1 MVSGCPY
8 VIYIHVSCLCQHTKN
23 VIPKYST
30 NAVPQ
35 RWLFQG
41 LKTVELPDYDQK
53 EGYISEFCAPVD
65 GPY

>member
-1 MVSGCPY
+1 MTTSAFALCKSMYLHGLY
-8 VIYIHVSCLCQHTKN
+8 VYPT
-23 VIPKYST
+23 
-30 NAVPQ
+30 PQ

-41 LKTVELPDYDQK
+41 LKTIELPDFDQK

>member
-1 MVSGCPY
+1 ML
-8 VIYIHVSCLCQHTKN
+8 YIFMCHAFANTKN

-30 NAVPQ
+30 SVVPQ

-41 LKTVELPDYDQK
+41 LKTIELPDYDQK

-65 GPY
+65 GPH